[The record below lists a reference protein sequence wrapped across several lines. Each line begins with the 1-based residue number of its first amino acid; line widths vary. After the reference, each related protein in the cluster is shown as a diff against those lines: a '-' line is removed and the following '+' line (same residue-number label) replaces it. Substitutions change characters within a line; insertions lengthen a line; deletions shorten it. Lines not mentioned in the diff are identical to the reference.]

1 MQYMVV
7 STHHAVPRNI
17 THVVALLIIWVTT
30 FVLGVVFNM
39 SGGLMRSVVAA
50 EGHDR
55 EDPRLESESK
65 KMIFETQEMK
75 LQFTADLRKVIQKF
89 QMINVEAG
97 GAEEQKVSDEVSEY
111 CHAQLHAAFAAVDRL
126 EAAQDL
132 SRANQAEALKLV
144 DSAQQSVSNCRQS
157 LILSA
162 SHHPNTVHHNTND
175 TGGDEDYADN
185 WTSSTPVLLQ
195 IQAARNYLYWL
206 ANHESD
212 NNTSWKYNH
221 NSHSMPAADAAAGSQ
236 CKTCIFPPHALNPC
250 LSGVTGGGGGSHGK
264 SYVVV
269 SDEDNVKNPPQGSL
283 RYGVN
288 LGGGSSSGSG
298 AGGVWITFARDMI
311 IVLKDMLWIRSATTI
326 DGRGYNVTITS
337 KCIVLSGVS
346 NVILHNFQVNGVGE
360 SDTVHIFADSS
371 RVWVDHLTS
380 FDAKLGLVSVLQGS
394 TDVTISNSD
403 LMNSNF
409 NMLLGASDADKQDQN
424 MRVTIFR
431 NWFKDS
437 MQRMPHCRWGKC
449 HVINNLYTNWGYY
462 ALGARVHAKIISES
476 NVFVPSRRME
486 VTPWFKGAG
495 PDFDQSASIIS
506 LNDLLTNGSTFHQ
519 SLVYNPSMSMHPSYP
534 PTARYPPIT
543 PTSQL
548 SSLVKTCSGALFGPK
563 LKLCLS
569 HSRIN

>member
-1 MQYMVV
+1 MNKNMQYMLM

-17 THVVALLIIWVTT
+17 THVVALLIMWVTT
-30 FVLGVVFNM
+30 FVLGVDFNM

-50 EGHDR
+50 EAHDH

-65 KMIFETQEMK
+65 KLIFETQEMK

-97 GAEEQKVSDEVSEY
+97 GAEEEKVSDEVSEY

-162 SHHPNTVHHNTND
+162 SHHPNTYSSLSVTSD
-175 TGGDEDYADN
+175 CTVVDGTTCQYSSCAKGTGLAACAIGYA
-185 WTSSTPVLLQ
+185 
-195 IQAARNYLYWL
+195 
-206 ANHESD
+206 
-212 NNTSWKYNH
+212 
-221 NSHSMPAADAAAGSQ
+221 
-236 CKTCIFPPHALNPC
+236 
-250 LSGVTGGGGGSHGK
+250 SGVTGGGGSHGK

-288 LGGGSSSGSG
+288 LGGGSSSSSSSGSG

-403 LMNSNF
+403 LMNANF

-437 MQRMPHCRWGKC
+437 MQRMPHCRWGTC

-476 NVFVPSRRME
+476 NVFVPLRRKE

-506 LNDLLTNGSTFHQ
+506 FNDLLTNGCTFHQ

-548 SSLVKTCSGALFGPK
+548 SSLVKTCSGALFGPN

-569 HSRIN
+569 HSRTN